1 MYSMKKFY
9 SSTVESK
16 NFYQNIFLNPS
27 VQSVESQGDAIFV
40 SKM

>member
-1 MYSMKKFY
+1 MYSMKKD
-9 SSTVESK
+9 SSTIESQ

>member
-1 MYSMKKFY
+1 MKKD
-9 SSTVESK
+9 SSTVESQ

-27 VQSVESQGDAIFV
+27 VQNMESQSDAIFV

>member
-1 MYSMKKFY
+1 MKKD
-9 SSTVESK
+9 SSTVESQ

-27 VQSVESQGDAIFV
+27 VQNMENQGDAIFV